1 MTHWGDVTAEARK
14 RLTPVDTQLLRQF
27 AARERQPYDQVLL
40 PLLLE
45 AAADEI
51 DGYRARETAERELI
65 QHRLQRAAEMRRGE
79 AI

>member
-1 MTHWGDVTAEARK
+1 MTHWGDITAEARK
-14 RLTPVDTQLLRQF
+14 RLTPVDTQILRQF

-51 DGYRARETAERELI
+51 DGYRAREVAERELI
-65 QHRLQRAAEMRRGE
+65 QHRLQRAAEMREGKW
-79 AI
+79 